1 MAVEAG
7 SVKARGIRPAKR
19 VETLPPYM
27 FAELDR
33 KIEAKRSEGADVISL
48 GVGDPDQ
55 PTPRHVVEALQ
66 EAAEDPTT
74 HQYPSYWG
82 LPALRKAIAGWYGS
96 RFGVDL
102 DADTEVLPLVGSKEG
117 IAHLAWAFVD
127 PGDEVL
133 VPDPGYPVYAA
144 STLLA
149 GGTPVSL
156 PVRAERGFL
165 PDLSEATVTGNTR
178 VLWLNYPSNPTAAV
192 ADDRVFEEAVAFAR
206 EHGLLLAHDAA
217 YSEMT
222 FDGYVAPSVL
232 EVDGAR
238 DVAVEFGSLSK
249 TYNMT
254 GWRVGWAV
262 GNSEAIRALS
272 TLKTNIDSGVFNAI
286 QRASVAALT
295 GPVEP
300 VEEMRAIYA
309 KRRDVVVETLNS
321 LGWDLEPP
329 RGSLYVWFPTRDRSA
344 AGFCELLL
352 ERAAVLVSPGPGY
365 GAGGEGYARISLTV
379 PDDRLAE
386 AMDRIRDALA

>member
-1 MAVEAG
+1 
-7 SVKARGIRPAKR
+7 
-19 VETLPPYM
+19 M

-33 KIEAKRSEGADVISL
+33 KIEARRAQGADVISL

-55 PTPRHVVEALQ
+55 STPRHVVEALQ
-66 EAAEDPTT
+66 EAAEDPAT

-82 LPALRKAIAGWYGS
+82 LPALRKAIAGWYGT
-96 RFGVDL
+96 RFEVQL
-102 DADTEVLPLVGSKEG
+102 EPDTEVLPLVGSKEG

-127 PGDEVL
+127 PGDEAL

-144 STLLA
+144 ATTLA

-156 PVRAERGFL
+156 PVPPERGFL
-165 PDLSEATVTGNTR
+165 PDLSEATVTEDTR
-178 VLWLNYPSNPTAAV
+178 VLWLNYPSNPTAGV
-192 ADDRVFEEAVAFAR
+192 ADDRVFEDAVAFAR

-222 FDGYVAPSVL
+222 YDGYVAPSVL
-232 EVDGAR
+232 QVDGAR
-238 DVAVEFGSLSK
+238 EVAVEFGSASK

-254 GWRVGWAV
+254 GWRVGWVV
-262 GNSEAIRALS
+262 GNAEAIRALS
-272 TLKTNIDSGVFNAI
+272 TLKTNIDSGIFNAI
-286 QRASVAALT
+286 QRATVAALT
-295 GPVEP
+295 GPLEP

-329 RGSLYVWFPTRDRSA
+329 RGSLYVWFPTQGRSSA
-344 AGFCELLL
+344 EFCELLL
-352 ERAAVLVSPGPGY
+352 ERAAVVVAPGTGY

>member
-7 SVKARGIRPAKR
+7 SVTARGMRPAKR

>member
-1 MAVEAG
+1 M
-7 SVKARGIRPAKR
+7 KPARRI
-19 VETLPPYM
+19 ETLPPYM

-33 KIEAKRSEGADVISL
+33 KIEAVRAQGADVISL

-55 PTPRHVVEALQ
+55 PTPRHVVKALREAV
-66 EAAEDPTT
+66 EDPTT

-82 LPALRKAIAGWYGS
+82 LPALRKAIAGWYGT
-96 RFGVDL
+96 RFDVHL
-102 DADTEVLPLVGSKEG
+102 DPDTEVLPLVGSKEG

-144 STLLA
+144 ATTLS

-156 PVRAERGFL
+156 PVRPERGFL
-165 PDLSEATVTGNTR
+165 PDLSEATITGDTR
-178 VLWLNYPSNPTAAV
+178 MLWLNYPSNPTAAV
-192 ADDRVFEEAVAFAR
+192 ADGRVFEDAVALAR

-222 FDGYVAPSVL
+222 YDGYVAPSVL
-232 EVDGAR
+232 QVDGAR
-238 DVAVEFGSLSK
+238 EVAVEFGSASK

-254 GWRVGWAV
+254 GWRVGWVV
-262 GNSEAIRALS
+262 GNAEAIRAVS
-272 TLKTNIDSGVFNAI
+272 TLKTNIDSGIFNAI
-286 QRASVAALT
+286 QRAAVAALT

-300 VEEMRAIYA
+300 LEEMRAIYT

-329 RGSLYVWFPTRDRSA
+329 RGSLYVWFPTQGRSSA
-344 AGFCELLL
+344 EFCELLL
-352 ERAAVLVSPGPGY
+352 ERAAVVVSPGTGY

-379 PDDRLAE
+379 ADDRLAE

>member
-1 MAVEAG
+1 M
-7 SVKARGIRPAKR
+7 RPAQR
-19 VETLPPYM
+19 IETLPPYM

-33 KIEAKRSEGADVISL
+33 KIEARRAQGADVISL

-66 EAAEDPTT
+66 EAAEDPAT

-82 LPALRKAIAGWYGS
+82 LPALRKAIAGWYGT
-96 RFGVDL
+96 RFGVQL
-102 DADTEVLPLVGSKEG
+102 DPDTEVLPLVGSKEG

-127 PGDEVL
+127 PGDEAL

-144 STLLA
+144 ATTLA

-156 PVRAERGFL
+156 SVRPERGFL
-165 PDLSEATVTGNTR
+165 PDLSEATVTGHTR

-192 ADDRVFEEAVAFAR
+192 ADDRVFEEGVGFAR

-222 FDGYVAPSVL
+222 YDGYVAPSVL
-232 EVDGAR
+232 QVDGAR
-238 DVAVEFGSLSK
+238 EVAVEFGSASK

-254 GWRVGWAV
+254 GWRVGWLV
-262 GNSEAIRALS
+262 GNAEAIRALS
-272 TLKTNIDSGVFNAI
+272 TLKTNIDSGIFNAI
-286 QRASVAALT
+286 QRAAVAALT

-300 VEEMRAIYA
+300 VEEMRAIYT

-329 RGSLYVWFPTRDRSA
+329 RGSLYVWFPTRGRSSA
-344 AGFCELLL
+344 EFCELLL
-352 ERAAVLVSPGPGY
+352 ERAAVVVSPGTGY

-386 AMDRIRDALA
+386 AMDRMRGALA